1 MSDKKSNYFDID
13 ALNAA
18 WPTSIGIVAK
28 IERSRGKPC
37 INQTLY
43 HYTSI
48 DAFMSI
54 MKNRDFW
61 ISNMRFMND
70 SQEFVNGRDIF
81 IKVIQER
88 LCNENEKVKSFL
100 LKLQD
105 ICKSDI
111 SSGIFKINSKDIF
124 SLSFCSNGD
133 ILTQWQFYGE
143 EGVSI
148 GFYNNICD
156 INRITF
162 MDENQ
167 YDEEIREKNPKDVFP
182 HDELICCTYP
192 VIYDNNEKVRIFNQI
207 LDMGISAIEKSDAVE
222 DMCVDEISYALFFYF
237 ALMKDEHFSHEQE
250 LRFLDFTPKK
260 NSSVHFRKRGK
271 IILPYLKKKILDAN
285 CRPHDIF
292 PIADIVIAPGSQQ
305 EYVSDS
311 IKYFLSKSGYEYLV
325 EKVRISKVPY
335 RT

>member
-1 MSDKKSNYFDID
+1 MSDNKSNYFDARNDVFMDYMEII
-13 ALNAA
+13 
-18 WPTSIGIVAK
+18 PK
-28 IERSRGKPC
+28 IESSRRNSHN
-37 INQTLY
+37 NQTLY
-43 HYTSI
+43 HYTCI

-61 ISNMRFMND
+61 ISNIRFMND

-105 ICKSDI
+105 VCKSDI

-124 SLSFCSNGD
+124 SLSFCSDGD

-148 GFYNNICD
+148 GFYNDICD

-167 YDEEIREKNPKDVFP
+167 YDEEIREKKPEDMLP
-182 HDELICCTYP
+182 HNELICCTYP
-192 VIYDNNEKVRIFNQI
+192 VIYDNNEKMRIFNQI
-207 LDMGISAIEKSDAVE
+207 LDIGIHFINKFNGEE
-222 DMCVDEISYALFFYF
+222 DMCVDELSYVLFFYF

-250 LRFLDFTPKK
+250 LRFLDFTPQK
-260 NSSVHFRKRGK
+260 NSSVHFRTRGK
-271 IILPYLKKKILDAN
+271 IILPYIKKKILDAN
-285 CRPHDIF
+285 CRPHAIF
-292 PIADIVIAPGSQQ
+292 PISDIVIAPSSRQD
-305 EYVSDS
+305 YVANS
-311 IKYFLSKSGYEYLV
+311 IKYFLNKSGYDYLV
-325 EKVRISKVPY
+325 EKVRLSKIPY

>member
-1 MSDKKSNYFDID
+1 MSDNKSNHFD
-13 ALNAA
+13 ARNAVF
-18 WPTSIGIVAK
+18 PTHMDIISK
-28 IERSRGKPC
+28 IENSRRKPQ

-43 HYTSI
+43 HYTCI

-88 LCNENEKVKSFL
+88 LRNENEKVKSFL

-105 ICKSDI
+105 VCKSDI

-148 GFYNNICD
+148 GFYNDVCNVNI
-156 INRITF
+156 ITF

-167 YDEEIREKNPKDVFP
+167 YDKKIQGKDPKTMLH
-182 HDELICCTYP
+182 HDAITCLPYP
-192 VIYDNNEKVRIFNQI
+192 VIYNDDEKMRILNQI
-207 LDMGISAIEKSDAVE
+207 LDLGISFIKKFNGVE
-222 DMCVDEISYALFFYF
+222 DMCVDELSYVLFFYF
-237 ALMKDEHFSHEQE
+237 ALMKDEHFFHEQE
-250 LRFLDFTPKK
+250 LRFLDFTPQK
-260 NSSVHFRKRGK
+260 NSSVHFRPKGK
-271 IILPYLKKKILDAN
+271 IILPYIKKKILDAN
-285 CRPHDIF
+285 CRPHAIF
-292 PIADIVIAPGSQQ
+292 PISEIVIAPGSQQ
-305 EYVSDS
+305 DYVANS
-311 IKYFLSKSGYEYLV
+311 IKYFLNKSGYEYLV
-325 EKVRISKVPY
+325 EKVRLSKIPY